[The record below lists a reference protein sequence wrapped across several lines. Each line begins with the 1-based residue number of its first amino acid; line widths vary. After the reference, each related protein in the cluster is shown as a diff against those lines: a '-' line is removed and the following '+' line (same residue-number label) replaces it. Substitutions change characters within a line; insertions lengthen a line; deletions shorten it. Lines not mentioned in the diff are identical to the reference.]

1 MAPHRIDLYAM
12 RTVRADEQRLN
23 NMQVVTFYFYA
34 RKCLWHFYAGDILVN
49 ICVGFWSET
58 TERGE
63 RGQLPDWLY
72 PIIAS
77 SVGAH
82 TVHRVHSLTFDGD
95 FTFNDNK
102 V

>member
-77 SVGAH
+77 SIYPIIAH
-82 TVHRVHSLTFDGD
+82 SAQSTQSDVRW
-95 FTFNDNK
+95 
-102 V
+102 